1 MVKGF
6 GEVDLPDGMSQE
18 QMRLALRQ
26 MYPTS
31 ARQSATDALTPIQ
44 TADTYEPTLSE
55 MISSGIGN
63 TLYDTGIVSDRYR
76 AMDTGRTLGS
86 IAEAAPVIGDA
97 IGGDDLGRAIRE
109 GDAFETGVG
118 LLSAIP
124 VVGDAA
130 GKGARKAKGLLDEI
144 DGSNI
149 SRLFH
154 GSDAEFNEF
163 DPARVGDKLTSLGL
177 GHYLTPKESI
187 AKQYG
192 KNIMQFDVDTSSFL
206 DWGNLTKE
214 QRKLIEKE
222 LVQSVPQSR
231 ISHFGE
237 QKIKI
242 LKRDKEGLREFR
254 ELQEKT
260 KDAYNDY
267 SKARLLDDDD
277 IMAIDESLFDK
288 LSIDDEVVGW
298 REGGDLSSANNQQ
311 LMTLMNEYR
320 PELASEL
327 GFKGSIFG
335 DQVAVY
341 DSSIPKRVNSI
352 VENGANS
359 QPIES
364 LFDDFGGPYK
374 AKVYHQT
381 DKDFDDFDFNK
392 TSDGTVWFTD
402 NPSNFSDP
410 SSSSSAAAGKGRI
423 IERDIELNKVAGYD
437 ELDKYSVG
445 ELIDQGYDGAVLDG
459 DIQVFN
465 PSAIKSN
472 KTDSLFDSI
481 DTSYRMQH
489 TAPYRDEDNYNSSLD
504 DVTNMFGDDIY
515 TGNAV
520 RYFGVGSD
528 YDQEAVNII
537 QKMAGD
543 PDGMVTIYRA
553 VPEGVDD
560 INPRDWVTTTKQYAL
575 DHIGGD
581 EGYKVISK
589 KVKAKDVFT
598 DGNSIHEFGYD
609 PTDK

>member
-1 MVKGF
+1 
-6 GEVDLPDGMSQE
+6 MSPE
-18 QMRLALRQ
+18 QMRMILQQKFMPQPMGEAVSDRLDVQPRES
-26 MYPTS
+26 MAIPTTPTLLNSLGSGISQGLEYAGISPSS
-31 ARQSATDALTPIQ
+31 ARQVGSSVADIADIATPFGTG
-44 TADTYEPTLSE
+44 TAIDDT
-55 MISSGIGN
+55 I
-63 TLYDTGIVSDRYR
+63 R
-76 AMDTGRTLGS
+76 AAGQ
-86 IAEAAPVIGDA
+86 GDV
-97 IGGDDLGRAIRE
+97 
-109 GDAFETGVG
+109 FGVGMG
-118 LLSAIP
+118 LLSAVP
-124 VVGDAA
+124 FA
-130 GKGARKAKGLLDEI
+130 GKPASKGIKKAKGLLDEI
-144 DGSNI
+144 DGYHVQNN
-149 SRLFH
+149 LT
-154 GSDAEFNEF
+154 NEIK
-163 DPARVGDKLTSLGL
+163 ASA
-177 GHYLTPKESI
+177 S
-187 AKQYG
+187 
-192 KNIMQFDVDTSSFL
+192 
-206 DWGNLTKE
+206 GNLGAGFYIYPKGLDDVQAKTE
-214 QRKLIEKE
+214 ARG
-222 LVQSVPQSR
+222 LVNKFKYGENPYSVPVKLEKDLNLFETNKKVLKDRYINQIKQS
-231 ISHFGE
+231 GYDGV
-237 QKIKI
+237 
-242 LKRDKEGLREFR
+242 KR
-254 ELQEKT
+254 
-260 KDAYNDY
+260 
-267 SKARLLDDDD
+267 
-277 IMAIDESLFDK
+277 
-288 LSIDDEVVGW
+288 
-298 REGGDLSSANNQQ
+298 
-311 LMTLMNEYR
+311 
-320 PELASEL
+320 
-327 GFKGSIFG
+327 
-335 DQVAVY
+335 
-341 DSSIPKRVNSI
+341 
-352 VENGANS
+352 VENGVTQEINVFDESKVRNAFDDFNNSDS

-381 DKDFDDFDFNK
+381 DKDFDDFDFDK

-423 IERDIELNKVAGYD
+423 IERDVELNKVAGYD

-472 KTDSLFDSI
+472 KAESLFDSI

-504 DVTNMFGDDIY
+504 DVTDMFGDDIY

-589 KVKAKDVFT
+589 EVKAKDVFT